1 MEIDEIEG
9 TPTGLWNAL
18 RKRDYHLVTTF
29 VQEPHPNQSAKML
42 GDLFRG
48 IVTELVKPDTLT
60 DVCPKRLEGSNWV
73 GQSSRGLIAELLE
86 HVRTY
91 AG

>member
-42 GDLFRG
+42 GELFRG
-48 IVTELVKPDTLT
+48 IVTELVKPDTFTEQMFALK
-60 DVCPKRLEGSNWV
+60 DLKAAIGWAKA
-73 GQSSRGLIAELLE
+73 AE
-86 HVRTY
+86 V
-91 AG
+91 